1 MNIKS
6 RKNLR
11 WSAERVLNEIRQ
23 WKEKGEALYANHVR
37 LNYQELLAA
46 SIRYYGSWQK
56 AVEAAGISYEAV
68 RKYRKWS
75 KEVIVEEIRDLAARG
90 FDLSFRSMALS
101 QHNSMVYAAIRPKY
115 FGDWR
120 AALEAAGLASEE
132 IYRYRSWDMEGI
144 LEEIR
149 RLQTEGADLSSK
161 SMDESSNK
169 LIATARRRF
178 GNWGRALESAG
189 INYDEIRRRK
199 RWTKA
204 SVAEGILELKA
215 QGVKLITPEV
225 KKANPSLFA
234 AACKKHFYGTWKKAL
249 KAALRLDTS
258 RKGSANHAA
267 QAPSETAVATET
279 ALMIEN
285 AVEPQTVFASS

>member
-11 WSAERVLNEIRQ
+11 WSAERVLTEIRQ

-189 INYDEIRRRK
+189 INYDDIRRRR
-199 RWTKA
+199 RWTRE
-204 SVAEGILELKA
+204 SVAQGILELKA

-249 KAALRLDTS
+249 KAALRLES
-258 RKGSANHAA
+258 VKRVSAVLVPEVGV
-267 QAPSETAVATET
+267 APVLVASVTPES
-279 ALMIEN
+279 A
-285 AVEPQTVFASS
+285 PASI